1 MPFSGISTN
10 RNWAA
15 RNAPILRKFL
25 AVYTKSIHWLSEPV
39 NRRAATDMMV
49 AVSNL
54 KADDVEKSYDFLVV
68 GGFFEPTGAV
78 SRGQLGKVVEALQE
92 LGDIPA
98 NFATDRLFLPDIT
111 QVAD

>member
-1 MPFSGISTN
+1 M
-10 RNWAA
+10 
-15 RNAPILRKFL
+15 
-25 AVYTKSIHWLSEPV
+25 
-39 NRRAATDMMV
+39 NRREAIEMMV